1 MNANLLLIVV
11 STAYQVLGNL
21 SEKSRYDRNRKAYKL
36 RGELDP
42 IELWDEEFAENASGT
57 DSGSESDG
65 DDSEEDEEE
74 MKPDSFRLGI
84 YKEATPWVRKL
95 LADPRDSSTKS
106 EIESLNKRIKKQNTK
121 DGRKADEFFISIN
134 VLRSIGMEAGVAA
147 RSLEKNPNNKRAKEL
162 QEKLE
167 EQFEKTI
174 RINSYPRQWLDCL
187 PWSRK
192 DKGKVRAETASSK
205 EREKGKGR
213 EKPSSS
219 KQKDGE
225 GDTEMPDVGPSSKKK
240 GKGKG
245 RESSSVKQKDQES
258 DVDMT
263 DTPTRRPKWEPGE
276 TKKGEKILGWRPFY
290 KTDRKKD
297 EQLFNGCQLVIE
309 KEGHPNPIALVSGE
323 EVGRRVVDAYRDL
336 PEEEQNDIRYSEE
349 RYTYKDANKFDELL
363 GFACKPFN
371 TKTEGSGAYY
381 PVGYALYSFTDGS
394 QDLVSRE
401 CMRQVFG
408 KTDADNEIADFYE
421 NIGERPPWLN
431 EPKMLLKPKKLLTS
445 ESEVKRRSKSRRHAD
460 SDDESDSDSDSSS
473 IFVSAKKKGRRHARD
488 DESSDDDKSGSDDSD
503 DGRRHSRMP
512 RRKRNSKAKKTKTME
527 SNNHSDIF
535 AGIMQKF
542 MKQMAEENRRQAED
556 MSKKFEE
563 VLSRIPVSGAA

>member
-1 MNANLLLIVV
+1 MV
-11 STAYQVLGNL
+11 STAYQVLGDS
-21 SEKSRYDRNRKAYKL
+21 SERARYDRNRKAYKL

-42 IELWDEEFAENASGT
+42 IDLWDEEFAENASGT
-57 DSGSESDG
+57 DSEPESDG
-65 DDSEEDEEE
+65 DDSEEEGEE

-95 LADPRDSSTKS
+95 LADPRDSSAKS
-106 EIESLNKRIKKQNTK
+106 EIESLNKRINKQNKK
-121 DGRKADEFFISIN
+121 DGLNKGEFCISVN

-147 RSLEKNPNNKRAKEL
+147 KSLEKEPNDKRAKEL

-167 EQFEKTI
+167 KQFEKTI
-174 RINSYPRQWLDCL
+174 RINSYPREWLDCL

-192 DKGKVRAETASSK
+192 DKGKRRAEPASSK
-205 EREKGKGR
+205 EKEKGKGR

-225 GDTEMPDVGPSSKKK
+225 SDTEMPDVGPSSKKK

-245 RESSSVKQKDQES
+245 REKPSSSKQKDGES

-263 DTPTRRPKWEPGE
+263 DAVSTKRRKWKPGQETR
-276 TKKGEKILGWRPFY
+276 KGERILGWRPFY

-309 KEGHPNPIALVSGE
+309 KKGQPNPIALVSGE

-421 NIGERPPWLN
+421 DIGETPPWLI

-445 ESEVKRRSKSRRHAD
+445 GSEVKRRSKSRRHAD
-460 SDDESDSDSDSSS
+460 SDDESESDSDSDSSS
-473 IFVSAKKKGRRHARD
+473 IFVSAKKKGRRRARD
-488 DESSDDDKSGSDDSD
+488 SESSDDDNSSGGDSG
-503 DGRRHSRMP
+503 DGRKQGRMP
-512 RRKRNSKAKKTKTME
+512 KTKRNSKTKKMKSMG
-527 SNNHSDIF
+527 SNNQSDIF

>member
-1 MNANLLLIVV
+1 MLIIFIVI
-11 STAYQVLGNL
+11 SIAYQVLGNS
-21 SEKSRYDRNRKAYKL
+21 SERARYDRNRKAYKL

-42 IELWDEEFAENASGT
+42 IDLWDEEFAENASGT

-65 DDSEEDEEE
+65 DDSEQEEE

-106 EIESLNKRIKKQNTK
+106 EIESLNKRIKKQNKK
-121 DGRKADEFFISIN
+121 DGLKEGEFCISVN
-134 VLRSIGMEAGVAA
+134 VLRSIGMQAGVAA
-147 RSLEKNPNNKRAKEL
+147 KSLEKDPNDKRAKEL

-167 EQFEKTI
+167 KQFEKTI
-174 RINSYPRQWLDCL
+174 RINSYPREWLDCL

-192 DKGKVRAETASSK
+192 DKGKGRADPASFK

-213 EKPSSS
+213 EKA
-219 KQKDGE
+219 KQKEGE
-225 GDTEMPDVGPSSKKK
+225 SDTEMPDVGPSSKKK

-245 RESSSVKQKDQES
+245 REGPSSSKQKDGEN

-263 DTPTRRPKWEPGE
+263 DADTRIRKWEPGE

-290 KTDRKKD
+290 KTDRKKK
-297 EQLFNGCQLVIE
+297 EQLYNGCQFVIE
-309 KEGHPNPIALVSGE
+309 KKGQPNPIALVSGE

-336 PEEEQNDIRYSEE
+336 PEEEQYDIRYSEE
-349 RYTYKDANKFDELL
+349 RYTYEDANRFDTLL

-408 KTDADNEIADFYE
+408 KKDADNEIADFYE
-421 NIGERPPWLN
+421 DIGETPPWLI
-431 EPKMLLKPKKLLTS
+431 EPKTLLKPKKLLTS
-445 ESEVKRRSKSRRHAD
+445 GSEVKRRRKSRRHAD

-473 IFVSAKKKGRRHARD
+473 IFVSAKKKGKRHARD
-488 DESSDDDKSGSDDSD
+488 DDSSDDDNSSGGDLG
-503 DGRRHSRMP
+503 DGRKQSRMP
-512 RRKRNSKAKKTKTME
+512 RTKRNAKTKKTKPMG
-527 SNNHSDIF
+527 SDNQSDIF